1 MPRIA
6 ARLKIVTGT
15 YSLQTTRAAFNHNAV
30 NHTCLACNED
40 NETSQHF
47 LLDCSAL
54 QSCREPVMHQ
64 IIQLCGEN
72 DIEFDTVDS
81 LQPVIDSSNCC
92 VIPDKLYA
100 DFKKLTRLLCYNL
113 QTER

>member
-1 MPRIA
+1 
-6 ARLKIVTGT
+6 
-15 YSLQTTRAAFNHNAV
+15 
-30 NHTCLACNED
+30 
-40 NETSQHF
+40 
-47 LLDCSAL
+47 
-54 QSCREPVMHQ
+54 MHQ

-100 DFKKLTRLLCYNL
+100 DFEKVDKTSVL
-113 QTER
+113 QPSVWTLNFAN

>member
-1 MPRIA
+1 
-6 ARLKIVTGT
+6 
-15 YSLQTTRAAFNHNAV
+15 
-30 NHTCLACNED
+30 
-40 NETSQHF
+40 
-47 LLDCSAL
+47 
-54 QSCREPVMHQ
+54 MHQ

-100 DFKKLTRLLCYNL
+100 DFEKVDKTSVL
-113 QTER
+113 QPSV